1 MTGLTTVSTS
11 YVCGECGLRS
21 ERAGTCANDGALVS
35 AVHDALLGAE
45 VGRYRLARVLGEG
58 GMGRVYLGVQPVIGS
73 RVAIKVLSEECAR
86 DPALL
91 ERFFAEAR
99 AVNLIRHENIVGVLD
114 LAQLP
119 GGRPYIVM
127 EFVAGQTFAD
137 LVKTRPPLDHVIQ
150 IMREV
155 LSALAAAHAIGIVH
169 RDLKPDN
176 IMVTAEGHA
185 KVLDFGIAK
194 LAPGMRGASAPHTQ
208 TGSLLGTPAYMSPEQ
223 VTGSASVDAR
233 TDVYA
238 AGVVLFEAVTG
249 RPPFAALTMFELLR
263 KHVDE
268 APPLPRALRPDL
280 PVGIEQV
287 ILKALAK
294 PPGERFADAAA
305 MGQALQA
312 AAWGTAVSALTLPT
326 RPARRSFS
334 APMVVA
340 IAAGVLMVGGVG
352 AALLVHARTAD
363 ARRAADELDAELQL
377 RHTHVR
383 PDDAPPLPDHERL
396 PPLPA
401 HDVPLDYV
409 PSHFDPIAYL
419 PYATARARAL
429 LPDAQLT
436 EFEFYENVWSDGHVD
451 LTLPTSSTSYYE
463 FRSAKASERAP
474 NHPKNLPQERPC
486 YVMVDV
492 TATGPSARVRTDD
505 ACDHELKSA
514 PPRCTFADVWK
525 KAIADHEPAADMVA
539 TVAFLHD
546 ATWFYDSDHG
556 GAHPGESHVH
566 VYPDCR

>member
-1 MTGLTTVSTS
+1 MTGLPTVSTR
-11 YVCGECGLRS
+11 YVCGECGLRY
-21 ERAGTCANDGALVS
+21 ERAGTCANDGALV
-35 AVHDALLGAE
+35 APVEDLLLGTE

-58 GMGRVYLGVQPVIGS
+58 GMGRVYLGVQPMIGS

-127 EFVAGQTFAD
+127 EFVAGRTFAD
-137 LVKTRPPLDHVIQ
+137 LVKARPPLDHIIQ

-194 LAPGMRGASAPHTQ
+194 LAPGMRGASAPRTQ

-249 RPPFAALTMFELLR
+249 RPPFAALTVFELLR

-268 APPLPRALRPDL
+268 APPRPRALRPDL
-280 PVGIEQV
+280 PVGVEQV
-287 ILKALAK
+287 ILTALAK
-294 PPGERFADAAA
+294 APGQRFADAAA

-312 AAWGTAVSALTLPT
+312 VAWGTAVSALTFPT
-326 RPARRSFS
+326 RPPRRSFS
-334 APMVVA
+334 ALAVVA
-340 IAAGVLMVGGVG
+340 IAAGVLLVGGVG
-352 AALLVHARTAD
+352 AGLAVHARTVE

-377 RHTHVR
+377 RHTHIGPAAAPPRTDPEDAR
-383 PDDAPPLPDHERL
+383 PDRDP
-396 PPLPA
+396 
-401 HDVPLDYV
+401 PLDYT

-419 PYATARARAL
+419 PRALARAQAL
-429 LPDAQLT
+429 LPDAQFT

-451 LTLPTSSTSYYE
+451 LTLPTSNTSYYE

-492 TATGPSARVRTDD
+492 TATGTSARVRRDD
-505 ACDHELKSA
+505 ACDHELKTA

-556 GAHPGESHVH
+556 GSHPGESHVH

>member
-1 MTGLTTVSTS
+1 M
-11 YVCGECGLRS
+11 YVCGECGLRY
-21 ERAGTCANDGALVS
+21 ERPGACANDGSPVLPVA
-35 AVHDALLGAE
+35 DPLLGTE

-58 GMGRVYLGVQPVIGS
+58 GMGRVYLGVQPMIGS

-99 AVNLIRHENIVGVLD
+99 AVNLIRHEHIVGVLD

-127 EFVAGQTFAD
+127 EFVAGRTFAE
-137 LVKTRPPLDHVIQ
+137 LVTTRPPLEHVVQ

-176 IMVTAEGHA
+176 VMVTGEGHA

-194 LAPGMRGASAPHTQ
+194 LAPGLRGSSAPHTQ

-223 VTGSASVDAR
+223 VTGLATVDAR

-249 RPPFAALTMFELLR
+249 RPPFTALTMFDLLR
-263 KHVDE
+263 QHVEE

-280 PVGIEQV
+280 PAGIEQV

-294 PPGERFADAAA
+294 APSERFADAAA

-312 AAWGTAVSALTLPT
+312 AAWGATVRSVPLSTIVPRRGLGTGGMVAISALVL
-326 RPARRSFS
+326 
-334 APMVVA
+334 VA
-340 IAAGVLMVGGVG
+340 LGGG
-352 AALLVHARTAD
+352 AAVLVRGREAD
-363 ARRAADELDAELQL
+363 ARLAVAAADAELQN
-377 RHTHVR
+377 HHVLQR
-383 PDDAPPLPDHERL
+383 PDDGAAQGSRPDRATPP
-396 PPLPA
+396 
-401 HDVPLDYV
+401 DYT
-409 PSHFDPIAYL
+409 PSHFDPLAYL
-419 PYATARARAL
+419 PNALARAQKL

-451 LTLPTSSTSYYE
+451 LTLPTESHSYYE
-463 FRSAKASERAP
+463 FRSPAASARAP
-474 NHPKNLPQERPC
+474 NHPKNLAQQRAC

-492 TATGPSARVRTDD
+492 LPTGAEARLRTDD
-505 ACDHELKSA
+505 ACDHELKTA
-514 PPRCTFADVWK
+514 PPRCTFAEVWT
-525 KAIADHEPAADMVA
+525 KAIADHQPSEDIVA
-539 TVAFLHD
+539 TIAFLHD
-546 ATWFYDSDHG
+546 GTWFFDADHA
-556 GAHPGESHVH
+556 GAHPGQSRVF